1 MYVQNSSP
9 KEFPKE
15 FLNEFPKEVLNEF
28 PIEFPI
34 EFPKELIIDRNLFTQ
49 KLLFAPSIL
58 NPRLEFKRFFE
69 LITVDTLWEF

>member
-15 FLNEFPKEVLNEF
+15 FLNELPKEVLNEF

-58 NPRLEFKRFFE
+58 NSHLMFERLFE
-69 LITVDTLWEF
+69 LIAVDTP